1 MSEKRG
7 SSQYEALAMEGLEQ
21 AKAMG
26 ASYADLRVVEE
37 ETRCLGV
44 RMGRVSQLSQ
54 GATLGMAVRVLV
66 EGAWGHAAAPDLSQE
81 TALSLAERAC
91 RAARA
96 GAGYRKT
103 PAILAPLAPQVGEF
117 RSPYEEDPF
126 EVSIEEQF
134 ALLMETDRLLGG
146 DPKIRSRSA
155 SMDFLRERNWF
166 YSSEGSKLFQE
177 TLRSGAG
184 FSVTAVGNG
193 EVQTRSYPANF
204 GGNFVQR
211 GYEHVRALDLPGHAE
226 EYRDQALALL
236 TADPCPSG
244 TFDLILGG
252 GQLALQIHESVGHPN
267 EFDRVLG
274 FEADLAGR
282 SFVTPEKRGNF
293 RYGSDIVNLV
303 ADSGLEGGLATLG
316 WDDDGVPA
324 QRWHVVEAGIHRN
337 YLTNREFATR
347 LGDPQSFGANRAWG
361 WRYPPQIRI
370 PNLSLMP
377 GEAGRLDDLFAESE
391 GAIFFDTVKTWSI
404 DQMRL
409 NFQFTC
415 EIAWEIKGGRR
426 ARLLRNPT
434 YQGMTPQF
442 WGSCDAICG
451 EEEWRLWGVPNCG
464 KGQPMQL
471 AEMTHACSPARF
483 RRTTL
488 L

>member
-1 MSEKRG
+1 MTRSSEF
-7 SSQYEALAMEGLEQ
+7 EALAQAGLER
-21 AKAMG
+21 AKALG
-26 ASYADLRVVEE
+26 ATYADVRVVEE
-37 ETRCLGV
+37 NRRSLAV
-44 RMGRVSQLSQ
+44 RMGRVSKLEQSQ
-54 GATLGMAVRVLV
+54 SLGLAVRVLV
-66 EGAWGHAAAPDLSQE
+66 GGAWGHGAAPDLTE
-81 TALSLAERAC
+81 GAVLALTEGAC
-91 RAARA
+91 KSAKA
-96 GAGYRKT
+96 GAVYRKK
-103 PAILAPLAPQVGEF
+103 PVCLAPLASQVGEF
-117 RSPYEEDPF
+117 RSSFEEDPF

-134 ALLMETDRLLGG
+134 ALLMETDGLLRG
-146 DPKIRSRSA
+146 DPRIRVSTA
-155 SMDFLRERNWF
+155 QMDFLREGNWF
-166 YSSEGSKLFQE
+166 FSSEGSRLFQE

-193 EVQTRSYPANF
+193 EVQTRSYPASF
-204 GGNFVQR
+204 GGNYVQK
-211 GYEHVRALDLPGHAE
+211 GYEHVRSLDLPGHAQ
-226 EYRDQALALL
+226 EYRDQAIALL

-293 RYGSDIVNLV
+293 RYGSEIVNLV
-303 ADSGLEGGLATLG
+303 ADSGLDGGLATMG

-370 PNLSLMP
+370 PNLSLM
-377 GEAGRLDDLFAESE
+377 AGDAGSLEDLFAESE
-391 GAIFFDTVKTWSI
+391 NAIFFDTVKTWSI

-415 EIAWEIKGGRR
+415 EIAWEIKGGKK

-434 YQGMTPQF
+434 YQGMTPTF

-451 EEEWRLWGVPNCG
+451 QDEWKLWGVPNCG
-464 KGQPMQL
+464 KGQPMQI

-483 RRTTL
+483 RGITL

>member
-1 MSEKRG
+1 MTQSSEF
-7 SSQYEALAMEGLEQ
+7 EALAQAGLER
-21 AKAMG
+21 AKALG
-26 ASYADLRVVEE
+26 ASYADVRVVSEN
-37 ETRCLGV
+37 TRSLGV
-44 RMGRVSQLSQ
+44 RMGKVSKLEQ
-54 GATLGMAVRVLV
+54 GATMGVAVRVLV
-66 EGAWGHAAAPDLSQE
+66 GGAWGHAASPELSE
-81 TALSLAERAC
+81 KTVLALTERAC
-91 RAARA
+91 KAAQA
-96 GAGYRKT
+96 GSAYRKN
-103 PAILAPLAPQVGEF
+103 PVVLAPLAPQEGEF
-117 RSPYEEDPF
+117 RSAFEEDPF
-126 EVSIEEQF
+126 EVSIEEQYD
-134 ALLMETDRLLGG
+134 LLLETDKLLRG
-146 DPKIRSRSA
+146 DPKIRVSA
-155 SMDFLRERNWF
+155 AQMDFLREQNWF
-166 YSSEGSKLFQE
+166 YSSEGSRLYQE

-193 EVQTRSYPANF
+193 EVQTRSYPASF
-204 GGNFVQR
+204 GGNFVQK

-226 EYRDQALALL
+226 EFRDQALALL
-236 TADPCPSG
+236 TADACPSG

-252 GQLALQIHESVGHPN
+252 GQLALQIHESVGHAN

-303 ADSGLEGGLATLG
+303 ADSGLDGGLATMG

-347 LGDPQSFGANRAWG
+347 LGDAQSFGANRAWG

-377 GEAGRLDDLFAESE
+377 GDAGSLEDLFADSE
-391 GAIFFDTVKTWSI
+391 DAIFFDTVKTWSI

-415 EIAWEIKGGRR
+415 EIAWEIKGGKK

-434 YQGMTPQF
+434 YQGMTPKF

-451 EEEWRLWGVPNCG
+451 QDEWQLWGVPNCG

-483 RRTTL
+483 RGMTL